1 MTMTYLSED
10 PTLLVGG
17 LLLLAAA
24 FLGALRVTQQGKY
37 LIRAL
42 VAVGLAVAVLVIEWL
57 WVTDTER
64 IEQVVYDLRRGILNS
79 DVEGVL
85 THLTP
90 DVQFLKGETALDGE
104 TTRSVIRANLENTSF
119 DFIRIGNLET
129 SAGRQSRR
137 GKAEFRVFAK
147 GSRHTPLAT
156 MDIGTANS
164 VWSLGFQE
172 TAPGVWKVN
181 RITPVQ
187 LQSGAL
193 LISNGRRPLDRGRLG
208 LIDGTNILRPVR
220 GRRRGD
226 PRPWN
231 PTSP

>member
-1 MTMTYLSED
+1 MTYLSED
-10 PTLLVGG
+10 PTVLVGG

-24 FLGALRVTQQGKY
+24 FVVALQVTQQGKY

-42 VAVGLAVAVLVIEWL
+42 VAAGLAVAVLAIEWL
-57 WVTDTER
+57 WVTDAER
-64 IEQVVYDLRRGILNS
+64 IEQVVYDLRRAVLDS

-85 THLTP
+85 AHLAP
-90 DVQFLKGETALDGE
+90 NVQFLKGDMALDGDA
-104 TTRSVIRANLENTSF
+104 TRALIRANLGDTSF
-119 DFIRIGNLET
+119 DFIRVSSLET

-147 GSRHTPLAT
+147 GSLHTSQAT
-156 MDIGTANS
+156 VNIGTANS

-172 TAPGVWKVN
+172 TEPGVWKVN

-187 LQSGAL
+187 IPNGAL
-193 LISNGRRPLDRGRLG
+193 VMPGGSRLPNPYLG
-208 LIDGTNILRPVR
+208 AL

-226 PRPWN
+226 PRFRN
-231 PTSP
+231 PTRP

>member
-1 MTMTYLSED
+1 MAMTYLSED

-42 VAVGLAVAVLVIEWL
+42 VAVGLAVVVLVIEWL

-64 IEQVVYDLRRGILNS
+64 IEQIVYDLRRGVLNS

-85 THLTP
+85 AHLTP
-90 DVQFLKGETALDGE
+90 DVQFLKGETALDGQ
-104 TTRSVIRANLENTSF
+104 TTRSLIRASLENTSF

-147 GSRHTPLAT
+147 GSRHTALAT
-156 MDIGTANS
+156 HNIGTANS

-193 LISNGRRPLDRGRLG
+193 VMPGEARPRDRARLG
-208 LIDGTNILRPVR
+208 LNDGTNILRL
-220 GRRRGD
+220 GRRRGE
-226 PRPWN
+226 PRPRN